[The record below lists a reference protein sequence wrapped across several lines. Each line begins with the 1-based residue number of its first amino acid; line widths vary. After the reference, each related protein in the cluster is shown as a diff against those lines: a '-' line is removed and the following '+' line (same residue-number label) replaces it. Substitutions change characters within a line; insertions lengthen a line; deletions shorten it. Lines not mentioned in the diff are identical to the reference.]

1 MVRRVNTGAHYGVRD
16 WLAQR
21 FSAVLMLLYTLFL
34 LTYLALH
41 QPINYTSWHGLFQQ
55 EGMRFF
61 TLLFALSL
69 FVHAWVGVRDVLMD
83 YVRATWLRL
92 SLQVATITVL
102 LLYTMW
108 TVSLLWSV
116 Q

>member
-1 MVRRVNTGAHYGVRD
+1 MVKRVNTGAHYGVRD

-34 LTYLALH
+34 LVYLIMH
-41 QPINYTSWHGLFQQ
+41 QPMNYAIWHGLFQQ

-61 TLLFALSL
+61 TLLFAFSL

-92 SLQVATITVL
+92 SLQVATIAAL
-102 LLYTMW
+102 LLYSMW
-108 TVSLLWSV
+108 TVFLLWRV